1 MGRDAA
7 LEQREGRAARH
18 FLLCRGAMVCR
29 RNAATASR
37 GNFTLAGHLRLLSRP
52 HTSGRDLCKRI
63 SQTLVEPQRSAQPTR
78 QSGYRLSGHLHG
90 RTCDRPR
97 QGSMTSLPLIVAEE
111 LDADWS
117 KVRVVAA
124 PPIDAIYGNPGF
136 GGMMYTAG
144 SNAVR
149 SYYQPLRTFGAQV
162 RRVLLDN
169 AANKLGVPVD
179 ELTTEPSVV
188 VHAKS
193 GRRLSYGEIAAFA
206 QVPDRPPE
214 IKPEQ
219 LKKPSQFRLIGKDV
233 MRVDLP
239 GKVNGTA
246 PYAIDVQVPGM
257 LYGAVLRAPVEGAA
271 PDKIDES
278 KARAVAGVI
287 KVIRMPYGVG
297 VVAETP

>member
-1 MGRDAA
+1 
-7 LEQREGRAARH
+7 
-18 FLLCRGAMVCR
+18 
-29 RNAATASR
+29 
-37 GNFTLAGHLRLLSRP
+37 
-52 HTSGRDLCKRI
+52 
-63 SQTLVEPQRSAQPTR
+63 
-78 QSGYRLSGHLHG
+78 
-90 RTCDRPR
+90 
-97 QGSMTSLPLIVAEE
+97 
-111 LDADWS
+111 
-117 KVRVVAA
+117 
-124 PPIDAIYGNPGF
+124 
-136 GGMMYTAG
+136 MYTAG

-193 GRRLSYGEIAAFA
+193 GRRLSYGEIAGFA
-206 QVPDRPPE
+206 QVPDKPPE

-219 LKKPSQFRLIGKDV
+219 LKKTSQFRLIGKDV
-233 MRVDLP
+233 MRVDVP

-271 PDKIDES
+271 PAWCIS
-278 KARAVAGVI
+278 TASARFRARPRSRRSQAS
-287 KVIRMPYGVG
+287 P
-297 VVAETP
+297 